1 MAATGMAACTDRGSS
16 QNSVGGKVLGEMT
29 YRTTPTTG
37 DHVSLLGYGM
47 MRLPLRQ
54 KADGSGEEVD
64 QETVNALVDYAL
76 HME

>member
-1 MAATGMAACTDRGSS
+1 MKQKNNKEISRRDFFKIAGAAGIATTGLAACTGKGSS
-16 QNSVGGKVLGEMT
+16 QNSAAGKVLGEMT

-54 KADGSGEEVD
+54 
-64 QETVNALVDYAL
+64 
-76 HME
+76 